1 MIVADTIGL
10 VKYAIAL
17 TRRTIT
23 RVQSLNDSKG
33 FLADSH
39 DTVAAELK
47 SVEST
52 LRYIHQKLTL
62 QPQHIQI
69 VGVRIDIVQQCLWDM
84 KNFHDNVHKHKE
96 GRCRRGLR
104 GWLHKRWWLKQV
116 TGIKKKLAAY
126 QDEFNLQLEVLSV
139 PSSLFRK

>member
-23 RVQSLNDSKG
+23 RVQSLNDEG
-33 FLADSH
+33 FLADLQ

-47 SVEST
+47 IFEST
-52 LRYIHQKLTL
+52 LRHIHQNMTL

-69 VGVRIDIVQQCLWDM
+69 LGVRIDIIQQCLWDM
-84 KNFHDNVHKHKE
+84 KKFHDNVHNHKK
-96 GRCRRGLR
+96 GRCRRGPR

-126 QDEFNLQLEVLSV
+126 QNELNLQLEILSV
-139 PSSLFRK
+139 PSSLFQK